1 MYRDYKLPKVQV
13 VLPKLDNL
21 NTKFAEK
28 SLIEPNSTKIT
39 NKRSKRRKKIQIIDL
54 TQELRR
60 SKRKQ
65 KIDGLQLDLDKSIS
79 DLGTQETNKSSCKQ
93 RQCK

>member
-13 VLPKLDNL
+13 VIPKLDNL
-21 NTKFAEK
+21 NKKFAKK

-39 NKRSKRRKKIQIIDL
+39 DKTSKRRKKIQIIDL

-79 DLGTQETNKSSCKQ
+79 NLGTQETNKSSCKK
-93 RQCK
+93 RHCK